1 MNKSTFLRFENY
13 LVENLKFTVNY
24 NFDKESKNRIIPE
37 LAFGLIKSK
46 DDSKKFNVIIGFSY
60 NKENNQPFLLEG
72 MLRGFFTIGEDGS
85 EEILL
90 NAFAILFPYVRSLIT
105 EISRYSSI
113 IPIIIPTINITKAI
127 EDLNS
132 IKIDSSNY
140 REPL

>member
-1 MNKSTFLRFENY
+1 MTL
-13 LVENLKFTVNY
+13 
-24 NFDKESKNRIIPE
+24 
-37 LAFGLIKSK
+37 
-46 DDSKKFNVIIGFSY
+46 KKFNVIIGFSY

>member
-1 MNKSTFLRFENY
+1 
-13 LVENLKFTVNY
+13 
-24 NFDKESKNRIIPE
+24 
-37 LAFGLIKSK
+37 
-46 DDSKKFNVIIGFSY
+46 
-60 NKENNQPFLLEG
+60 